1 MAAVPFVNSKGERSM
16 KRVKVERY
24 IAGKKPAYAQ
34 EDDDDE
40 YYTTDEEEDIDDEEA
55 EVEDED
61 IQDEDD
67 DKPDIN
73 DIKVES
79 AELNEPSCSRV
90 IEEDE
95 DDDPR
100 FRKLKLIESK
110 PDTKCPPIT
119 RVEVKPRSVV
129 LEEDEEDE
137 EEIRQRHALARAR
150 ALDKPIGAQAV
161 LGQIPDQQL
170 DVPQESREQT
180 DDILKD
186 LKLTGLRFKPH
197 KKDDSSEKVEQLIE
211 QARITGQVH
220 RRIDEDLKQELEKE
234 ARGKGGI
241 AANDMDAANTD
252 DEDDEIA
259 YEEWKL
265 REIKRVARDRMLRE
279 RTRGLV

>member
-40 YYTTDEEEDIDDEEA
+40 YYITDSEEDIDQDEEEA
-55 EVEDED
+55 EDED

-67 DKPDIN
+67 KSDMDN
-73 DIKVES
+73 IKVES
-79 AELNEPSCSRV
+79 NELNEPSCSHV

-100 FRKLKLIESK
+100 FRRLKLIESK
-110 PDTKCPPIT
+110 PDVKCLPTARI
-119 RVEVKPRSVV
+119 EVKPRSVV
-129 LEEDEEDE
+129 LEEDDEEE

-150 ALDKPIGAQAV
+150 ALDKPIGVQAV
-161 LGQIPDQQL
+161 LGQVADQQL
-170 DVPQESREQT
+170 DILQENREQT

-186 LKLTGLRFKPH
+186 LKLTGLKFKPP

-211 QARITGQVH
+211 QAKITGQIH
-220 RRIDEDLKQELEKE
+220 RRIDEDLKQERERE

-279 RTRGLV
+279 GTGGLV